1 MMDGGVEMLDQLMF
15 YCLLAISMMCLL
27 MSLTA
32 SCSHAFDSD
41 PGDLDEHDPGDRDDN
56 DPGDLDEYQD
66 KDDEQQ

>member
-41 PGDLDEHDPGDRDDN
+41 PGDLDE
-56 DPGDLDEYQD
+56 YQD